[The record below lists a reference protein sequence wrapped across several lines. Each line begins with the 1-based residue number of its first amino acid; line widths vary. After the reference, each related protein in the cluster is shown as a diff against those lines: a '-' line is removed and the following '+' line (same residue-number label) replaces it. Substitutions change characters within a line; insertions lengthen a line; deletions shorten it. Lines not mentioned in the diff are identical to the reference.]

1 MATYQKYYEEQFVVN
16 SLNNI
21 KMSQNKPA
29 EQLEADR
36 VGFDWDE
43 FRAHI
48 NAQVVANG
56 RQNVGIVGADVYFPK
71 EFVSQKDLEDFDGVG
86 SGKYQIG
93 LGQKN
98 MAVCNNSED
107 IVSMCM
113 TAVENLL
120 TKYGID
126 RRDIGRIEVGTETIA
141 DKSKSVKTFLM
152 SQFNEA
158 GCYDILGIDTMNA
171 CYGGTSALLNAVN
184 WIESSSW
191 DGRYAIVVAGDIAVY
206 EQGPARPTGGAGV
219 VAMLVGPHA
228 PISLETKQIASHMEH
243 VYDFYKPHMDSEY
256 PVVDGKLS
264 NDCYMRSIDSCYSR
278 YKFLYEK
285 ANEKP
290 FSVENDSD
298 FVILHSPYTK
308 LVQKS
313 FARLCIADSTPEDR
327 QKLSEEFGE
336 FEPTTIHKNRDLEKA
351 VMDLHKEKFTQSVSP
366 GLLVSQECG
375 NMYTGSVYASLCSLI
390 SSQDAKLDKRALV
403 FSYGS
408 GSAASMFSL
417 RFNRGVDKMRTA
429 INLQNRLSQR
439 TKLTPE
445 EYTQRLSEREQ
456 KYKSGVPTQIIHNE
470 KPTNMFPG
478 TYYVKS
484 IDPLGR
490 RQYARTFSTGILRA
504 ARYLR

>member
-1 MATYQKYYEEQFVVN
+1 MDLQQ
-16 SLNNI
+16 NI
-21 KMSQNKPA
+21 GSSSQ
-29 EQLEADR
+29 
-36 VGFDWDE
+36 FDWAT
-43 FRAHI
+43 FRNQI
-48 NAQVVANG
+48 NAQVLENG
-56 RQNVGIVGADVYFPK
+56 RRDVGIVGAEVYFPK
-71 EFVSQKDLEDFDGVG
+71 EYVSQQDLEEYDGVG
-86 SGKYQIG
+86 SGKYCIG

-98 MAVCNNSED
+98 MAVCDNSED
-107 IVSMCM
+107 IVSMSM
-113 TAVENLL
+113 TAVEGLL
-120 TKYGID
+120 NKYGID
-126 RRDIGRIEVGTETIA
+126 KRDIGRIEVGTETIA

-171 CYGGTSALLNAVN
+171 CYGGTSAFLNAVN

-206 EQGPARPTGGAGV
+206 EKGPARPTGGAGV

-278 YKFLYEK
+278 YKSLYERSH
-285 ANEKP
+285 NMEK
-290 FSVENDSD
+290 FSVENNSD

-308 LVQKS
+308 LVEKS
-313 FARLCIADSTPEDR
+313 FARLCAADSSKEEYK
-327 QKLSEEFGE
+327 QLAAEFGE
-336 FEPTTIHKNRDLEKA
+336 FEPNMIHTNRQLEKA
-351 VMDLHKEKFTQSVSP
+351 MMQLHKEKFTKSVTP
-366 GLLVSQECG
+366 GLTLSQECG

-390 SSQDAKLDKRALV
+390 SDEESKKDKRALI

-417 RFNRGVDKMRTA
+417 QFKQGVEGMREKLD
-429 INLQNRLSQR
+429 IKNRLSQR

-445 EYTQRLSEREQ
+445 EYTERLHQREQ
-456 KYKSGVPTQIIHNE
+456 KYKLGVPTSVYNNST
-470 KPTNMFPG
+470 PGNMFPG
-478 TYYVKS
+478 TYFVKS
-484 IDPLGR
+484 VDPLGR
-490 RQYARTFSTGILRA
+490 KTYARAFSTGILRA
-504 ARYLR
+504 ARLLR

>member
-1 MATYQKYYEEQFVVN
+1 
-16 SLNNI
+16 
-21 KMSQNKPA
+21 MSIESQGA
-29 EQLEADR
+29 A
-36 VGFDWDE
+36 FDWDS
-43 FRAHI
+43 FRQQI
-48 NAQVVANG
+48 NAQVLASG
-56 RQNVGIVGADVYFPK
+56 RQDVGIVGAEIYFPK
-71 EFVSQKDLEDFDGVG
+71 EYVSQADLEEYDGVG
-86 SGKYQIG
+86 SGKYCIG

-107 IVSMCM
+107 IVSMSM

-171 CYGGTSALLNAVN
+171 CYGGTSAMLNAVN

-206 EQGPARPTGGAGV
+206 EKGPARPTGGAGV
-219 VAMLVGPHA
+219 VAMLIGPHA

-243 VYDFYKPHMDSEY
+243 VYDFYKPHMNSEY

-278 YKFLYEK
+278 YKDLFEK
-285 ANEKP
+285 ATKQS

-308 LVQKS
+308 LVEKS
-313 FARLCIADSTPEDR
+313 FARLCIADATSE
-327 QKLSEEFGE
+327 QKSELEQEFGE
-336 FEPTTIHKNRDLEKA
+336 FEPTSIHKNRDLEKA
-351 VMDLHKEKFTQSVSP
+351 VMALNKDKFQQSVSP
-366 GLLVSQECG
+366 GLKISQECG

-390 SSQDAKLDKRALV
+390 SSQDAKTDKRALV

-417 RFNRGVDKMRTA
+417 RFNKGVDGMRKA
-429 INLQNRLSQR
+429 LDMKNRLEQR

-445 EYTQRLSEREQ
+445 EYTQRLTEREK
-456 KYKSGVPTQIIHNE
+456 KYSAGVPTTTIQNE
-470 KPTNMFPG
+470 SPKNMFPG

-490 RQYARTFSTGILRA
+490 RTYARTFSTSILRA
-504 ARYLR
+504 MRRIR